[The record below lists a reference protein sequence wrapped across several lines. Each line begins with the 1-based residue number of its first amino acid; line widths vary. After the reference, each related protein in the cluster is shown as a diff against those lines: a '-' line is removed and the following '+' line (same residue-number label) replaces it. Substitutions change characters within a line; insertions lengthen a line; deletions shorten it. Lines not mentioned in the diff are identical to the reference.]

1 MNIKNQIMPVLRRS
15 SYLLLLSAMMILMIA
30 CGKQTKETTK
40 TQKAATAGSST
51 MSKQELKE
59 QAATMEADAI
69 TLARASCNARR
80 AKKEAEIRPESEFY
94 QTKANN
100 LIAERNRIR
109 TEMQARYERDPA
121 TKEQFEAAVEKAKS
135 GLEECKG
142 YTPKKDGEQ

>member
-1 MNIKNQIMPVLRRS
+1 MNIKKQIMPVLKRS
-15 SYLLLLSAMMILMIA
+15 SYLLFISTMMILMVA

-40 TQKAATAGSST
+40 TQKPTAAGGNT

-69 TLARASCNARR
+69 TLARASCTARK
-80 AKKEAEIRPESEFY
+80 AKKEAERRPESEFY

-109 TEMQARYERDPA
+109 AEMQAKYEKDPA
-121 TKEQFEAAVEKAKS
+121 TKEQFDAAVEKAKS
-135 GLEECKG
+135 GLDECKG
-142 YTPKKDGEQ
+142 YTPKKD